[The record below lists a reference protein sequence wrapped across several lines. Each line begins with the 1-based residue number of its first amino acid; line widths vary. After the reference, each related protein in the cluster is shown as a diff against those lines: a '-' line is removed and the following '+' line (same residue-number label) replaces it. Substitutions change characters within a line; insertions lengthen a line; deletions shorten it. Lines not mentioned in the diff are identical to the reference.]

1 MFLQE
6 KGTSCPKHWL
16 PHSEN
21 LEGSLF
27 SMVTISRSVLLH
39 QRSRSLAIGQTWVFQ
54 VSYHE
59 FLTGKSLLKDRWTC
73 LGTLSGFQ
81 CYIYCLINRHL
92 IFFLQMVWEITI
104 KENETTLIFIT
115 NGQRFFFFFNLVATT
130 ALIKIFISFQSQKY
144 SCCLV
149 TESCSTLCNPMEC
162 SMPDFPI
169 LHCLLEFSQAYVHW
183 VSGAIQPS
191 HLCHPLSSPALNLS
205 QHQGLFQWVGFVLG
219 GQSSAN
225 IIQK

>member
-81 CYIYCLINRHL
+81 CFIYCLINRHH

-104 KENETTLIFIT
+104 KENETTLTFI
-115 NGQRFFFFFNLVATT
+115 NNSQSILLFFF
-130 ALIKIFISFQSQKY
+130 LI
-144 SCCLV
+144 LW
-149 TESCSTLCNPMEC
+149 LP
-162 SMPDFPI
+162 
-169 LHCLLEFSQAYVHW
+169 LLWLKF
-183 VSGAIQPS
+183 
-191 HLCHPLSSPALNLS
+191 L
-205 QHQGLFQWVGFVLG
+205 
-219 GQSSAN
+219 
-225 IIQK
+225 

>member
-21 LEGSLF
+21 LEGLLF

-59 FLTGKSLLKDRWTC
+59 VLTGKSLTDRWTC

-81 CYIYCLINRHL
+81 SYIYCLINRHH

-104 KENETTLIFIT
+104 KENETTLTFIT
-115 NGQRFFFFFNLVATT
+115 NSQSLLLFL
-130 ALIKIFISFQSQKY
+130 LI
-144 SCCLV
+144 LW
-149 TESCSTLCNPMEC
+149 LP
-162 SMPDFPI
+162 
-169 LHCLLEFSQAYVHW
+169 LLWLKF
-183 VSGAIQPS
+183 
-191 HLCHPLSSPALNLS
+191 L
-205 QHQGLFQWVGFVLG
+205 
-219 GQSSAN
+219 
-225 IIQK
+225 